1 VNRAADPQA
10 RQFTV
15 RAIMSNTEGLFKPG
29 MFAHVSIVI
38 DKLAGAVAVP
48 REAVK
53 TDDAGDYVTVVDD
66 ANKASR
72 RQVTTGVSDA
82 AYIGITEGLR
92 PGERVVTLAG
102 VPVKDGTVVN
112 AGAAGAG
119 SDKAGGQYGS
129 PGGATKSGS

>member
-1 VNRAADPQA
+1 
-10 RQFTV
+10 
-15 RAIMSNTEGLFKPG
+15 
-29 MFAHVSIVI
+29 
-38 DKLAGAVAVP
+38 VAVP